1 MSNSTEVFD
10 INPVTITYSNETP
23 QSVNINRIRHLQN
36 GYYFGPMSHN
46 TIWQNSMS
54 KVNY

>member
-1 MSNSTEVFD
+1 MSNNIEVLD
-10 INPVTITYSNETP
+10 INPVIITLSDEAL
-23 QSVNINRIRHLQN
+23 QSVNISRIGHLQN

-54 KVNY
+54 KVDY